1 MTIIGWAQYEH
12 GHQHQSLLPG
22 QDATGNRPRQYR
34 GGPGWARRRSCVC
47 TDPYPARPQQKQNSK
62 VLVLT
67 SMHVIK
73 ILESMVVWL
82 VLFIGGNN

>member
-1 MTIIGWAQYEH
+1 MNMVTNTRVFFLVKTPQVTVPDNIEAGLAGRE
-12 GHQHQSLLPG
+12 GDLV
-22 QDATGNRPRQYR
+22 
-34 GGPGWARRRSCVC
+34 CVQ
-47 TDPYPARPQQKQNSK
+47 TPARPQQKQNSR

>member
-1 MTIIGWAQYEH
+1 MNMVTNTRVFFLVKKPQVPVPDNIEAGLAGRE
-12 GHQHQSLLPG
+12 GDLV
-22 QDATGNRPRQYR
+22 
-34 GGPGWARRRSCVC
+34 CVQ
-47 TDPYPARPQQKQNSK
+47 TLARPQQKQNSK